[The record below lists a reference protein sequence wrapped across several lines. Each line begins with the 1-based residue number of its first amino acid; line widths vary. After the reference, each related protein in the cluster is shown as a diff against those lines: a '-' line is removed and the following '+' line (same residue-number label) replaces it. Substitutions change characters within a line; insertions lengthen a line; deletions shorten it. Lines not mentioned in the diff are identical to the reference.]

1 MFDAWGGY
9 ACVQG
14 NFFPVV
20 NICIELPLDIAAVKF
35 LDFKMYQNLFL
46 KNNKTK
52 KKQKTKNKKKKVV
65 RGFQPGP
72 MIMNQA
78 TKPLYYNN

>member
-1 MFDAWGGY
+1 MHGVGMRV
-9 ACVQG
+9 CRG
-14 NFFPVV
+14 IFFSVV
-20 NICIELPLDIAAVKF
+20 NICIELSLDIAAVKF

-52 KKQKTKNKKKKVV
+52 QKKKKKVV